1 MAGRLPPMR
10 IALACL
16 AVCSLAVIPGCGDTM
31 SRGIVIT
38 GEGKFGAN
46 TARTQREILAER
58 LKVAI
63 EDDLGPGWRIGVRV
77 DELPV
82 WIESRSSEDGD
93 WRWERIT
100 MAIEIAPT
108 AGGALP
114 EAKRAELEAGAR
126 DYLMGK
132 LVKREPGRLALTV
145 TVPAVSA
152 PAQPPVAHNPGER
165 SYVVQAGDTLAD
177 ISTAFYGSP
186 QHWRAIAAANPGAA
200 DGGLQPGVR
209 LVIPALTAPATA
221 PAPAA
226 AP

>member
-1 MAGRLPPMR
+1 MR

-16 AVCSLAVIPGCGDTM
+16 AACSLIAMPGCGDTM

-77 DELPV
+77 EEMPV
-82 WIESRSSEDGD
+82 WVESRSSEDGD

-100 MAIEIAPT
+100 MAIEIAPS
-108 AGGALP
+108 AGDALA
-114 EAKRAELEAGAR
+114 EAKRAELESGAR
-126 DYLMGK
+126 DYLLGK
-132 LVKREPGRLALTV
+132 LVKRDAARLALTV
-145 TVPAVSA
+145 SALPAVAASA
-152 PAQPPVAHNPGER
+152 GGTPVPVMHNPGER

-209 LVIPALTAPATA
+209 LVIPALTAPASA
-221 PAPAA
+221 PAPAP